1 MLLTQATLFLDS
13 PFTFDAACASVYI
26 DCLLRRE
33 AEGAGEVEEE
43 DLFKGR
49 AMEVEVERFQ
59 M

>member
-1 MLLTQATLFLDS
+1 VLPCTSIAYFVARQRGRA
-13 PFTFDAACASVYI
+13 
-26 DCLLRRE
+26 
-33 AEGAGEVEEE
+33 EVEEE